1 VNKREKC
8 FVIMPI
14 SDQGDYSN
22 GHFDKVYEHI
32 FKPAIEEA
40 GYEAYR
46 VDEDKICDSIIAK
59 IFKAIQ
65 ECPMALCDLSNRNPN
80 VLYELGIRQAY
91 DKAVVLVQDE
101 KTDKIFDVSGI
112 NTIQYS
118 SRRVY
123 EEVLRDR
130 KKICEAIISTK
141 EGKENSI
148 TKVVSVKKAEI
159 SEVDISKDDKLEIM
173 ISGLIDE
180 VKSLKQEKNYAMD
193 NLYRRHIRRYEE
205 LERDNN
211 LVTREFVYKLKQD
224 ITKKTLMSISSI
236 LNKKFGE
243 KIRLR
248 KEENILYVYSRNMN
262 EEDLMEM
269 KVIIEDYLEGII

>member
-1 VNKREKC
+1 MNKREKC